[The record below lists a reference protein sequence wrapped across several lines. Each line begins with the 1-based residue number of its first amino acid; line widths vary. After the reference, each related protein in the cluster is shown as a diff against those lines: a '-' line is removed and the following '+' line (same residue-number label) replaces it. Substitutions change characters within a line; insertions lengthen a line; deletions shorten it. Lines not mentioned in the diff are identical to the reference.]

1 MVSYAGLSVFLK
13 SMFYS
18 EFESSSNERTSSTN
32 FFRKVIRKKDTKK
45 ITAIEMPRHTF
56 RSEKLMCLENS
67 SSKSL
72 LRLTME
78 DNLPVEINVGW
89 FPKL

>member
-1 MVSYAGLSVFLK
+1 
-13 SMFYS
+13 
-18 EFESSSNERTSSTN
+18 
-32 FFRKVIRKKDTKK
+32 
-45 ITAIEMPRHTF
+45 MPRHKF
-56 RSEKLMCLENS
+56 RLEKLMCLENS

>member
-1 MVSYAGLSVFLK
+1 
-13 SMFYS
+13 
-18 EFESSSNERTSSTN
+18 
-32 FFRKVIRKKDTKK
+32 
-45 ITAIEMPRHTF
+45 MPRHKF
-56 RSEKLMCLENS
+56 RLEKLMCLENS

-78 DNLPVEINVGW
+78 DNLPVEINEGW